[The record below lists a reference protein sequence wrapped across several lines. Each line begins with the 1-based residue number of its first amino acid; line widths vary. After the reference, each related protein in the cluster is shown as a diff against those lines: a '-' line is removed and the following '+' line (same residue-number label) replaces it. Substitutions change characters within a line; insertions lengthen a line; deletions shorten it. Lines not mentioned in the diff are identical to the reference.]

1 MTGHAALPPE
11 DPTPPDGIPTPP
23 TGVPAVPTGPTPVPT
38 GPVPTVGVDE
48 DDVATV
54 RVATPRHLAAVPD
67 ATSPALPDAASPAL
81 PDAAPVE
88 ADPHRAVEPDLYPTV
103 VSGPRTGA
111 FGRPIG
117 KHRPT
122 ALHRLVEVAR
132 VLTGGLM
139 VLTLVVI
146 VAPFALGAVG
156 PGSGVMAGHVVGAV
170 VALAAT
176 GTAAWRRT
184 PVWAATVAALVVPI
198 DLLVVLTVF
207 WWR

>member
-1 MTGHAALPPE
+1 MTGHAAIPSE

-23 TGVPAVPTGPTPVPT
+23 AG
-38 GPVPTVGVDE
+38 GPVAGSTEPTWPEAELPAPPPDP
-48 DDVATV
+48 V
-54 RVATPRHLAAVPD
+54 RTATPRRLQAVPD
-67 ATSPALPDAASPAL
+67 DA
-81 PDAAPVE
+81 
-88 ADPHRAVEPDLYPTV
+88 YPTV
-103 VSGPRTGA
+103 VTGVRTGA

-139 VLTLVVI
+139 VLTLVVL
-146 VAPFALGAVG
+146 VAPLVLAATG
-156 PGSGVMAGHVVGAV
+156 PGVDVLVGHLVGAV

-176 GTAAWRRT
+176 GVAAWRRT
-184 PVWAATVAALVVPI
+184 PVWAATVAALVVPV
-198 DLLVVLTVF
+198 DVLVVLAVF

>member
-1 MTGHAALPPE
+1 MTGHAAIPSE

-23 TGVPAVPTGPTPVPT
+23 AGVPAAAPVGESVAGSTEATWPEAPLPE
-38 GPVPTVGVDE
+38 GRLPRKARLPEGQHPEPSAEPVLT
-48 DDVATV
+48 
-54 RVATPRHLAAVPD
+54 ATPRRLQAVPD
-67 ATSPALPDAASPAL
+67 A
-81 PDAAPVE
+81 
-88 ADPHRAVEPDLYPTV
+88 YPTV
-103 VSGPRTGA
+103 VTGVRTGA

-146 VAPFALGAVG
+146 VAPLVLTGTG
-156 PGSGVMAGHVVGAV
+156 PEFGSLVGHVVGAV

-176 GTAAWRRT
+176 GVAAWRRT
-184 PVWAATVAALVVPI
+184 PVWAATVAALIVPV
-198 DLLVVLTVF
+198 DVLVVLAVF

>member
-23 TGVPAVPTGPTPVPT
+23 AGVPTPEVAPEEPTWPEVEPPEVRGEPVRT
-38 GPVPTVGVDE
+38 
-48 DDVATV
+48 
-54 RVATPRHLAAVPD
+54 ATPRRLQAVPD
-67 ATSPALPDAASPAL
+67 A
-81 PDAAPVE
+81 
-88 ADPHRAVEPDLYPTV
+88 YPTV
-103 VSGPRTGA
+103 VTGVRTGA

-132 VLTGGLM
+132 VLSGGLM
-139 VLTLVVI
+139 VLTLVVV
-146 VAPFALGAVG
+146 VAPLVLGAVG
-156 PGSGVMAGHVVGAV
+156 PGLGVLAGHVAGAV

-176 GTAAWRRT
+176 GLAAWRRT
-184 PVWAATVAALVVPI
+184 PVWAATVAALVVPL
-198 DLLVVLTVF
+198 DVLAVLAIF

>member
-23 TGVPAVPTGPTPVPT
+23 AGLPTAPAEAAGAGTSAFGASEVA
-38 GPVPTVGVDE
+38 GVDE
-48 DDVATV
+48 PTWPEPAGPTAPAEAV
-54 RVATPRHLAAVPD
+54 RTATPRRLHAVPD
-67 ATSPALPDAASPAL
+67 A
-81 PDAAPVE
+81 
-88 ADPHRAVEPDLYPTV
+88 YPTV
-103 VSGPRTGA
+103 VTGVRTGA

-122 ALHRLVEVAR
+122 ALHRLVEAAR

-139 VLTLVVI
+139 VLTLVVV
-146 VAPFALGAVG
+146 VAPVVLGAIG
-156 PGSGVMAGHVVGAV
+156 PGVGVTVGHVVGAL

-176 GTAAWRRT
+176 GLAAWRRT
-184 PVWAATVAALVVPI
+184 PVWAATVAAIVVPV
-198 DLLVVLTVF
+198 DVLVVLAVF